1 MVPDLQGHPRRAPL
15 RCVFSGLPTP
25 LGSELG
31 PGSDI
36 GALAGTRH
44 LSAGNGGAGTC
55 HRMSGPGQR
64 GGGGWEWGGLW
75 APLPCT
81 HLGGPAC
88 LATGQHAELVLRPH
102 PPCHR
107 SPAPEINLS
116 SQVGCPCGRQHS
128 VTRVTRPAGPC
139 AVTCD
144 SPTGHTFAILSP
156 RAAGLKVPHP
166 CLRPH
171 CDPSSQ
177 PCHLGNGAG
186 RKGRQ
191 QALLVCILLHL
202 DK

>member
-1 MVPDLQGHPRRAPL
+1 MGCWLGLATCQLGMEEQAPATGCQGQGSVVEEAG
-15 RCVFSGLPTP
+15 SGV
-25 LGSELG
+25 GSG
-31 PGSDI
+31 HHSP
-36 GALAGTRH
+36 AHT
-44 LSAGNGGAGTC
+44 
-55 HRMSGPGQR
+55 
-64 GGGGWEWGGLW
+64 
-75 APLPCT
+75 
-81 HLGGPAC
+81 LGGPAC